1 MKKTDKKAVGR
12 PIDDEK
18 TQKVFEA
25 IDKIL
30 ANEGISKLSIE
41 RIANTAEISK
51 ATLYRRFRD
60 LKGILNAYVE
70 TFTSDAL
77 APLLQD
83 KKVNVKDPIDLE
95 QLLIKLGTN
104 LMKLITQP
112 RVIAFDNAMLS
123 AGVEYSELKQDL
135 FKKGPQN
142 AIRQIGNVLEQAGI
156 VSDLFDSYRLG
167 DILFHI
173 WRSGIYDKARV
184 SGQVVMN
191 RKQLDQH
198 ITLGT
203 QFFLTKL
210 I

>member
-1 MKKTDKKAVGR
+1 M
-12 PIDDEK
+12 
-18 TQKVFEA
+18 FEA

-77 APLLQD
+77 TPLLQD

-142 AIRQIGNVLEQAGI
+142 AIRQIGNVLEQAEI
-156 VSDLFDSYRLG
+156 VSDFFDSYHLG

-173 WRSGIYDKARV
+173 WRSGVYDKARV

>member
-25 IDKIL
+25 IDNIL

-41 RIANTAEISK
+41 RIANTAKISK
-51 ATLYRRFRD
+51 ATLYRRFRN

-70 TFTSDAL
+70 TFTSNAL
-77 APLLQD
+77 TPLLQD

-156 VSDLFDSYRLG
+156 VSDFFDSYRLG

-173 WRSGIYDKARV
+173 WRSGVYDKARV

-191 RKQLDQH
+191 SKQLDQH